1 VRLLPPLVVSDEEIG
16 EGVERLD
23 RALARLAK
31 AATPAAI
38 PAK

>member
-1 VRLLPPLVVSDEEIG
+1 VLSEEEMI
-16 EGVERLD
+16 EGMERLD